1 MKFILLIAML
11 IIMPCAWAQVIQQ
24 ANTYKHPGGT
34 PASLPFTERIMS
46 TADTSAIRTNQGL
59 LVTTEIPIR
68 KPVDT
73 LQLQTKGVASGNFEN
88 VNDEIKALNEKVDRF
103 RTDLGAISA
112 VDAENGEKIKELR
125 SLNQTISE
133 DRQKLRASLS
143 ALQKVNSQNIAIRN
157 EIGEKLFKVE
167 QDNTVMTK
175 EILELKFSNLK
186 LIKSDYSRFYENAR
200 LRIAE
205 NQQLIKNLSDS
216 VVIRE
221 QSLVKMDSLFGTLNP
236 SKDTRELFKLI
247 HSFQGRASALQQ
259 RIKAAAVNTKNTE
272 NLSQEIKA
280 SEALIFKMIDMSN
293 YVKIYGETVLPMQDS
308 VSKSITMS
316 SKEINELT
324 TEMNKLNGEVN
335 MWRDKINEVA
345 DKNKPAEAGGSTE
358 NYTVIGGF
366 NKMLNERGALTPT
379 VTVLGNRT
387 FGDPN
392 KVGNAFGQIKLFMG
406 GTADNLAT
414 NTSYNFFSEYASSYG
429 LMINIGYG
437 ISSQSQ
443 QQKKFKN
450 KNSDARTGGFALS
463 FSYLSKRLKPNDST
477 SIDPGILHWKT
488 GGELIIFPNNIL
500 SIRSNINGMFVGSQ
514 FEKIKENYKMARDV
528 HWFIDAGL
536 STYLSLAENQ
546 KLFLRLNLDFIITTK
561 DMKNFIDT
569 KDKFIPQFKVDI
581 VKNF

>member
-1 MKFILLIAML
+1 MKFILLIGML
-11 IIMPCAWAQVIQQ
+11 IIVPCACAQVIQQ
-24 ANTYKHPGGT
+24 ANTYKHAGGT
-34 PASLPFTERIMS
+34 PANLPFTERIES
-46 TADTSAIRTNQGL
+46 VADTTAIRTNQGL
-59 LVTTEIPIR
+59 LIATEIPVR

-73 LQLQTKGVASGNFEN
+73 LRLGNKVAAEGNFGS
-88 VNDEIKALNEKVDRF
+88 VNNEIKALNEKIDRF
-103 RTDLGAISA
+103 RTDLGSIRA
-112 VDAENGEKIKELR
+112 VDAENGEKISELR
-125 SLNQTISE
+125 LLNQSINK
-133 DRQKLRASLS
+133 DREKLRSSLS
-143 ALQKVNSQNIAIRN
+143 ALQKVNSENIAIRN
-157 EIGEKLFKVE
+157 EIGEKLAKVE
-167 QDNTVMTK
+167 QDNNAMTK

-205 NQQLIKNLSDS
+205 NQQLVKNLSDS
-216 VVIRE
+216 VAIRE
-221 QSLVKMDSLFGTLNP
+221 QSLFKMDSLFGTLTPN
-236 SKDTRELFKLI
+236 KETRELYKLI
-247 HSFQGRASALQQ
+247 HWFQGRASTLKQ
-259 RIKAAAVNTKNTE
+259 RIKSAAANTKTTE
-272 NLSQEIKA
+272 SLSQEIKA
-280 SEALIFKMIDMSN
+280 SEALIFKMMDMSN
-293 YVKIYGETVLPMQDS
+293 YVKIYGETILPRQDS
-308 VSKSITMS
+308 ISKSIAMS
-316 SKEINELT
+316 GKEINELT
-324 TEMNKLNGEVN
+324 TEMNRLNGEVN

-345 DKNKPAEAGGSTE
+345 DKNKPTEASGSAE

-379 VTVLGNRT
+379 VTVLGNRA
-387 FGDPN
+387 FGNPD

-443 QQKKFKN
+443 QQKKLKN
-450 KNSDARTGGFALS
+450 KNSDAKSGGFALS

-477 SIDPGILHWKT
+477 SIDPGVLHWKT

-514 FEKIKENYKMARDV
+514 FEKIKENYKMAKDV

-561 DMKNFIDT
+561 DMKDFINT